1 MRRFFRSPN
10 AGQTSLTLQHST
22 SPRSG
27 YRPNLGANRDGYPTG
42 GIPIRTGFKKGGS
55 VRDTTRNPHK
65 DPQSTKPRRE
75 RPKASDLWR
84 KVSEKSTHSK
94 TGLREAG
101 YKPQPHGTHS
111 PGNIKTLRKA
121 WGRTEKKKPHSTK
134 EGRHATASRKFGR
147 VIREAAGMKK
157 GGWIQDVNKSI
168 KKRGTKGK
176 CTPITKKGCT
186 GRAKALAKT
195 FKKMGRARKGK

>member
-1 MRRFFRSPN
+1 MNRKFRSPN
-10 AGQTSLTLQHST
+10 AGQTSLSLQHDT

-55 VRDTTRNPHK
+55 V
-65 DPQSTKPRRE
+65 
-75 RPKASDLWR
+75 
-84 KVSEKSTHSK
+84 
-94 TGLREAG
+94 
-101 YKPQPHGTHS
+101 
-111 PGNIKTLRKA
+111 
-121 WGRTEKKKPHSTK
+121 KKN
-134 EGRHATASRKFGR
+134 
-147 VIREAAGMKK
+147 
-157 GGWIQDVNKSI
+157 WIQDVSKSI

-195 FKKMGRARKGK
+195 FKKMAKKRKS